1 MAVNIDDIKI
11 KANATIKESMVAID
25 RGAAEIALVVDENDK
40 LLATVT
46 DGDIR
51 RALIKGA
58 KLDEKI
64 EKIMHKNFIF
74 VKPDVGRAEVLDL
87 MKALSIKQIPI
98 IDEKGKLKGLHLLRD
113 IIGSNKKPNIA
124 LIMAGGKGARL
135 KPLTENIP
143 KPMVKVAG
151 RPILERLILH
161 LLSYGIRNIYLSI
174 NYLSH
179 LIENHFLDGKQLG
192 CKINYLKEKKPLGTA
207 GSLSLMPKI
216 PKEPILVLNGDLL
229 TQFNVDKILD
239 YHNKNNFYITVG
251 VYDYVYKVPYGVV
264 EEKNG
269 KLISIKEKPS
279 AIWSINAGIYVLNP
293 SAIKKVP
300 KGKAYMMTDLIEKC
314 LEKKLKVGVFNIEGD
329 WIDIGLHKDLKK
341 AKGEI

>member
-1 MAVNIDDIKI
+1 MIKLEDLLI
-11 KANATIKESMVAID
+11 NQNCTIKDALVAINK
-25 RGAAEIALVVDENDK
+25 GAVEIALVVDENK
-40 LLATVT
+40 RLLATVT

-64 EKIMHKNFIF
+64 EKYMNRNFIS
-74 VKPDVGRAEVLDL
+74 VKADVKRAEVLDL
-87 MKALSIKQIPI
+87 MRAMTIKQIPI
-98 IDEKGKLKGLHLLRD
+98 LDNDGKILGLHLLRE
-113 IIGSNKKPNIA
+113 IIGFPEKQNIA
-124 LIMAGGKGARL
+124 LIMAGGKGERL

-161 LLSYGIRNIYLSI
+161 LLSYGIKNIYLSI
-174 NYLSH
+174 NYLSQV
-179 LIENHFLDGKQLG
+179 IENHFLDGKQLG

-207 GSLSLMPKI
+207 GSLSLLKEI

-229 TQFNVDKILD
+229 TQFNVDEMLD
-239 YHNKNNFYITVG
+239 YHKKNNFYITVG

-264 EEKNG
+264 EEKKG
-269 KLISIKEKPS
+269 KLISVKEKPS
-279 AIWSINAGIYVLNP
+279 FVWSINAGIYVLNP
-293 SAIKKVP
+293 QAIKKVP
-300 KGKAYMMTDLIEKC
+300 RNKVYMMTDLIEKC
-314 LEKKLKVGVFNIEGD
+314 LEKKLKVGVYHIEGD